1 MSIVDDAE
9 NDEFKTFIELLKMLK
24 NRTYEFKNKK
34 SNDDVKH
41 CEIKPATMLQ
51 SKTKEKHL

>member
-1 MSIVDDAE
+1 MSIVDDVK

-24 NRTYEFKNKK
+24 NRTCEFKNKK
-34 SNDDVKH
+34 SNDDVTH
-41 CEIKPATMLQ
+41 CEIKLATMLQ